1 MPFPVVPITPP
12 NHPANLDAR
21 SPGSLVPVAFDEVDL
36 TYAAGV
42 LQTAVYKLAGNVV
55 ATLTLTWTGTDLTN
69 VVRT

>member
-1 MPFPVVPITPP
+1 MPLPVTPVTPP
-12 NHPANLDAR
+12 NHPLNLDLR
-21 SPGSLVPVAFDEVDL
+21 SPGSLVPEHFDEVAL

-42 LQTAVYKLAGNVV
+42 LQTAVYKLAGATV